1 MISSAPC
8 AVRAVFVLNI
18 KSMPGTH
25 SCHTQTLLSGNSCLS
40 HKCAQKNRGSR
51 NRTHIDGFGDRCS
64 TFELCPYLYQRHRA
78 DRLYYNTA
86 LTNYASPNF
95 IFLQLFAA
103 SPLRQR
109 PALRSHGRQGNSVSS
124 YGYECPVLHIFHKFQ
139 TLNSGFCFEAIL
151 IF

>member
-25 SCHTQTLLSGNSCLS
+25 SCHTQTLPSGNSCLS

-103 SPLRQR
+103 SPLGSVQR
-109 PALRSHGRQGNSVSS
+109 SAATDGRETASAPTDMNVRFCIFFTNFRHLIAASVLKQ
-124 YGYECPVLHIFHKFQ
+124 Y
-139 TLNSGFCFEAIL
+139 
-151 IF
+151 